1 MYQELLGKCT
11 AKLVAVAVA
20 AVNVACLNSLIP
32 AQIVSHKEHPNLR

>member
-1 MYQELLGKCT
+1 MYQELLRKCT
-11 AKLVAVAVA
+11 AKLVAVA